1 MEKGSGRTGDTV
13 ALRHKH
19 KRADQPPTVLV
30 VEPRAGDLERTRVV
44 LGEAGF
50 RVVPVTRFDAAGP
63 LFEAISPDA
72 VVLAA
77 QSPDY
82 AAVSVARRLRQ
93 MGRGAVPLLYL
104 VDPNDTETY
113 RFCLDKGLC
122 VDMVPRTGSGEE
134 LVLRI
139 RAQLRLKAGVRRSM
153 MPEEEGSSAAMH
165 DPLTGLYNRAFL
177 LELIAL
183 EIRRTERFGGGF
195 SLVAGSLD
203 YFRSLRK
210 ESGRGVA
217 DRMLVYSAVVFGQT
231 VREADVVARVAEDEF
246 AVLLPGTPAEGVPD
260 VMTRVSERF
269 ALARLQV
276 EGRVLRPSLA
286 LGAVS
291 YPDMVGSPLQLL
303 GGAQQALRR
312 AREERRSAGMG
323 LTV

>member
-1 MEKGSGRTGDTV
+1 MTLRR
-13 ALRHKH
+13 RHK
-19 KRADQPPTVLV
+19 RSDQPLTVLV

-63 LFEAISPDA
+63 LFEAIQPDA

-77 QSPDY
+77 QAPDY

-93 MGRGAVPLLYL
+93 MGRGAVPMLYL
-104 VDPNDTETY
+104 VDSNDTETY
-113 RFCLDKGLC
+113 RFCLEKGLC

-134 LVLRI
+134 LVLRL
-139 RAQLRLKAGVRRSM
+139 RAQLRLKASVRRSLV
-153 MPEEEGSSAAMH
+153 PEEAGSSAILH

-183 EIRRTERFGGGF
+183 EMRRSERFGGGF
-195 SLVAGSLD
+195 SVVTGSLED
-203 YFRSLRK
+203 FRILRK
-210 ESGRGVA
+210 ESGRLLA
-217 DRMLVYSAVVFGQT
+217 ERLLVYSAVVFGQT
-231 VREADVVARVAEDEF
+231 VREADVVARVGEEEF
-246 AVLLPGTPAEGVPD
+246 AVLLPGTPSESVPD
-260 VMTRVSERF
+260 VMARVSERF

-291 YPDMVGSPLQLL
+291 YPDVVGSPVQLL
-303 GGAQQALRR
+303 SAAQQALRR
-312 AREERRSAGMG
+312 TREERRGAAMGTMG

>member
-1 MEKGSGRTGDTV
+1 M
-13 ALRHKH
+13 ALRRKH
-19 KRADQPPTVLV
+19 KRAEQPLTVLV

-44 LGEAGF
+44 LGDAGF

-63 LFEAISPDA
+63 LFEAILPDA

-77 QSPDY
+77 QPPDY
-82 AAVSVARRLRQ
+82 AAVAVARRLRQ

-104 VDPNDTETY
+104 VDPGDTDTW
-113 RFCLDKGLC
+113 RHCLEKGLC

-134 LVLRI
+134 LVLRL
-139 RAQLRLKAGVRRSM
+139 RAQLRLKACVRRAM
-153 MPEEEGSSAAMH
+153 LPEDAGSAALH
-165 DPLTGLYNRAFL
+165 DALTGLYNRPFL

-183 EIRRTERFGGGF
+183 ELRRTERFGGSF
-195 SLVAGSLD
+195 SVLAGALD
-203 YFRSLRK
+203 DFRALRK
-210 ESGRGVA
+210 ESGRTLA
-217 DRMLVYSAVVFGQT
+217 ERLLVYSAVVFGQT
-231 VREADVVARVAEDEF
+231 VREADVVARVGEEEF

-260 VMTRVSERF
+260 VMARVGERF

-291 YPDMVGSPLQLL
+291 YPDLVGSPLQLL
-303 GGAQQALRR
+303 NSALQSLRR
-312 AREERRSAGMG
+312 AREERRGAGMG

>member
-1 MEKGSGRTGDTV
+1 MTLRR
-13 ALRHKH
+13 RHK
-19 KRADQPPTVLV
+19 RSDQPLTVLV

-63 LFEAISPDA
+63 LFEAIQPDA

-77 QSPDY
+77 QAPDY

-93 MGRGAVPLLYL
+93 MGRGAVPMLYL
-104 VDPNDTETY
+104 VDSNDTETY
-113 RFCLDKGLC
+113 RFCLEKGLC

-134 LVLRI
+134 LVLRL
-139 RAQLRLKAGVRRSM
+139 RAQLRLKASVRRSLV
-153 MPEEEGSSAAMH
+153 PEEAGSSAVLH

-183 EIRRTERFGGGF
+183 EMRRGERFGGGF
-195 SLVAGSLD
+195 SVVTGSLEE
-203 YFRSLRK
+203 FRLLRK
-210 ESGRGVA
+210 ESGRLLA
-217 DRMLVYSAVVFGQT
+217 ERLLVYSAVVFGQT
-231 VREADVVARVAEDEF
+231 VREADVVARVGEEEF
-246 AVLLPGTPAEGVPD
+246 AVLLPGTPSESVPD
-260 VMTRVSERF
+260 VMARVSERF

-291 YPDMVGSPLQLL
+291 YPDVVGSPVQLL
-303 GGAQQALRR
+303 SAAQQALRR
-312 AREERRSAGMG
+312 TREERRGAVMGTMG

>member
-1 MEKGSGRTGDTV
+1 MGGRV
-13 ALRHKH
+13 ALRRKH
-19 KRADQPPTVLV
+19 KRAGEPLTVLV

-44 LGEAGF
+44 LSEADF

-63 LFEAISPDA
+63 LFEAIRPDA

-77 QSPDY
+77 QAPDF

-104 VDPNDTETY
+104 VDTGDSEAY
-113 RFCLDKGLC
+113 RHCLDKGLC

-134 LVLRI
+134 LVLRL
-139 RAQLRLKAGVRRSM
+139 RAHLRLKAAVRRAM
-153 MPEEEGSSAAMH
+153 LPEDSGAAALH
-165 DPLTGLYNRAFL
+165 DPLTGLYNRTFL
-177 LELIAL
+177 LELIAM
-183 EIRRTERFGGGF
+183 ETRRTERFGGSF
-195 SLVAGSLD
+195 SVVAGALD
-203 YFRSLRK
+203 DFHALRK
-210 ESGRGVA
+210 ENGRSLA
-217 DRMLVYSAVVFGQT
+217 ERMIVYSAVVFGQT
-231 VREADVVARVAEDEF
+231 VREADVVARVGEEEF

-260 VMTRVSERF
+260 VMTRVRERF

-291 YPDMVGSPLQLL
+291 YPDVVGSPVQLL
-303 GGAQQALRR
+303 SSALQSLRR
-312 AREERRSAGMG
+312 ARDERRGVGVG

>member
-1 MEKGSGRTGDTV
+1 M
-13 ALRHKH
+13 ALRRKH
-19 KRADQPPTVLV
+19 KRAEQALTVLV

-63 LFEAISPDA
+63 LFEAIRPDA

-77 QSPDY
+77 QTPDY
-82 AAVSVARRLRQ
+82 AAVAVARRLRQ
-93 MGRGAVPLLYL
+93 MGRGAVPMLYL
-104 VDPNDTETY
+104 VDSGDADTSRY
-113 RFCLDKGLC
+113 CLEKGLC

-134 LVLRI
+134 LVLRL
-139 RAQLRLKAGVRRSM
+139 RAQLRLKASVRRELL
-153 MPEEEGSSAAMH
+153 PEDAGSAALH
-165 DPLTGLYNRAFL
+165 DPLTGLYNRSFL

-183 EIRRTERFGGGF
+183 ETRRGERFGGGF
-195 SLVAGSLD
+195 SVVAGALD
-203 YFRSLRK
+203 DFRALRR
-210 ESGRGVA
+210 ESGRSLA
-217 DRMLVYSAVVFGQT
+217 ERLLVYCAVVFGQT
-231 VREADVVARVAEDEF
+231 VREADLVARVGEDEL

-260 VMTRVSERF
+260 VMARVGERF

-291 YPDMVGSPLQLL
+291 YPDVVGSPVQLL
-303 GGAQQALRR
+303 THALRSLRR
-312 AREERRSAGMG
+312 AREARRSAGMG